1 MTRLKA
7 IEPKEAPQTKPKM
20 LIYGKAGS
28 GKTYTSLDFP
38 KTYYIDTEGGATL
51 PKYTQKLTNSGGA
64 YFGVEQGSLSFD
76 TIIDE
81 IKALATEE
89 HDYKT
94 LVIDS
99 ISKVYNTEIAKEA
112 ERLGD
117 KDAFGASKK
126 PAIAYVRQ
134 LISWISR
141 LDMNVI
147 LIAHE
152 TQEWSKGEAIGV
164 TFDCF
169 NKVEYELDLC
179 LQISRQGNEH
189 MAFVRKSRFES
200 FPNSTSFEWSY
211 PEFAR
216 RYGQEVIEKNGDAL
230 ELATEEQLKEIR
242 YLLETVKIP
251 EKVEEKW
258 FKAAGCETYPDMD
271 SVKLDAIISKI
282 KNDYIK
288 VN

>member
-1 MTRLKA
+1 MSRLKG
-7 IEPKEAPQTKPKM
+7 IQPKEAPKTKPKI
-20 LIYGKAGS
+20 LIYGRAGS

-38 KTYYIDTEGGATL
+38 STYYIDTEGGATL
-51 PKYTQKLTNSGGA
+51 PKYTEKLTKSGGT

-76 TIIDE
+76 SIIE
-81 IKALATEE
+81 EVRTLATEE
-89 HDYKT
+89 HSYKT

-112 ERLGD
+112 DKLGE

-179 LQISRQGNEH
+179 LQISRQGSEH
-189 MAFVRKSRFES
+189 SAFVRKSRFEN
-200 FPNSTSFEWSY
+200 FPNSTAFEWSY
-211 PEFAR
+211 AEFAR
-216 RYGQEVIEKNGDAL
+216 RFGKEIIEKDSEAI
-230 ELATEEQLKEIR
+230 ELASEDQLKEIR
-242 YLLETVKIP
+242 YLLETVKIDP
-251 EKVEEKW
+251 KVEEKW

-271 SVKLDAIISKI
+271 SNKLEAIINKI
-282 KNDYIK
+282 KTDYIK
-288 VN
+288 V